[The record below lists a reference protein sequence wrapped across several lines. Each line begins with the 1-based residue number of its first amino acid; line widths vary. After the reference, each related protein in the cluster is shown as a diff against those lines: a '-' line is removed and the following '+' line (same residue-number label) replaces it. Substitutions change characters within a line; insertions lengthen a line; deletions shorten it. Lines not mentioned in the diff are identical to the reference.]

1 MKPDNTQET
10 IYVGLDTGL
19 PPYLPYPRFLL
30 KMDISQTAKLLY
42 ALLLDRTTLS
52 QRNGWQDNQG
62 RTFIVYPIAEIAEM
76 LDKGQTA
83 IKAALNELDA
93 AGLLERKRAGFSA
106 ANRLY
111 VKLPPLVR
119 ISDPMTVGKA
129 TLISAENRPTDGRKS
144 DLINTLWKSRPTSS
158 RHRRSST
165 ASGHSGLQPHRPGE
179 GESYRLSATSEWI
192 VSVGQHPGLIPAK
205 TWIKVQESLE
215 RNKSKGY
222 RKPRSNEALLTGLL
236 WCRCGNRMYP
246 KLSKRFTADGKPIY
260 TYVCKMKE
268 RSKRSLCNRRN
279 AHGNLLDA
287 AIVEQVKSL
296 ASNDSTFLT
305 QLEKSKR
312 FTPATGRSTT
322 NGWRTCVSSRPRPSA
337 RSTPWWTR
345 WPTSATARQP
355 SMYESVWKNST
366 PRTPNCRPASP
377 SWRG

>member
-52 QRNGWQDNQG
+52 QRNGWQDDQG

-144 DLINTLWKSRPTSS
+144 DLNKELLSLIMSLPRKQAERIYSCFFL
-158 RHRRSST
+158 
-165 ASGHSGLQPHRPGE
+165 G
-179 GESYRLSATSEWI
+179 LSATQIAIAENTNPRRVAESIQKGIKKLRERI
-192 VSVGQHPGLIPAK
+192 SV
-205 TWIKVQESLE
+205 
-215 RNKSKGY
+215 N
-222 RKPRSNEALLTGLL
+222 
-236 WCRCGNRMYP
+236 
-246 KLSKRFTADGKPIY
+246 
-260 TYVCKMKE
+260 
-268 RSKRSLCNRRN
+268 
-279 AHGNLLDA
+279 
-287 AIVEQVKSL
+287 
-296 ASNDSTFLT
+296 FL
-305 QLEKSKR
+305 
-312 FTPATGRSTT
+312 
-322 NGWRTCVSSRPRPSA
+322 
-337 RSTPWWTR
+337 
-345 WPTSATARQP
+345 
-355 SMYESVWKNST
+355 
-366 PRTPNCRPASP
+366 
-377 SWRG
+377 

>member
-52 QRNGWQDNQG
+52 QRNGWQDDQG

-129 TLISAENRPTDGRKS
+129 TLISAENRPCDGQKTDP
-144 DLINTLWKSRPTSS
+144 LIAGKPTSNQLTINKTTKS
-158 RHRRSST
+158 KTKRE
-165 ASGHSGLQPHRPGE
+165 SGEPCAPYGEYQNIFLSETEYAELKEDYPDRLERFIEELSQYIAATGKDYRNYAAAVRMWADRDRKGAAKQGVPDYSFKE
-179 GESYRLSATSEWI
+179 GESL
-192 VSVGQHPGLIPAK
+192 
-205 TWIKVQESLE
+205 
-215 RNKSKGY
+215 
-222 RKPRSNEALLTGLL
+222 
-236 WCRCGNRMYP
+236 
-246 KLSKRFTADGKPIY
+246 
-260 TYVCKMKE
+260 
-268 RSKRSLCNRRN
+268 
-279 AHGNLLDA
+279 
-287 AIVEQVKSL
+287 
-296 ASNDSTFLT
+296 
-305 QLEKSKR
+305 
-312 FTPATGRSTT
+312 
-322 NGWRTCVSSRPRPSA
+322 
-337 RSTPWWTR
+337 
-345 WPTSATARQP
+345 
-355 SMYESVWKNST
+355 
-366 PRTPNCRPASP
+366 
-377 SWRG
+377 

>member
-52 QRNGWQDNQG
+52 QRNGWQDDQG

-83 IKAALNELDA
+83 IKAALNELDV

-144 DLINTLWKSRPTSS
+144 DLMT
-158 RHRRSST
+158 
-165 ASGHSGLQPHRPGE
+165 
-179 GESYRLSATSEWI
+179 
-192 VSVGQHPGLIPAK
+192 V
-205 TWIKVQESLE
+205 
-215 RNKSKGY
+215 
-222 RKPRSNEALLTGLL
+222 
-236 WCRCGNRMYP
+236 
-246 KLSKRFTADGKPIY
+246 GKP
-260 TYVCKMKE
+260 
-268 RSKRSLCNRRN
+268 
-279 AHGNLLDA
+279 
-287 AIVEQVKSL
+287 
-296 ASNDSTFLT
+296 
-305 QLEKSKR
+305 
-312 FTPATGRSTT
+312 
-322 NGWRTCVSSRPRPSA
+322 
-337 RSTPWWTR
+337 
-345 WPTSATARQP
+345 
-355 SMYESVWKNST
+355 
-366 PRTPNCRPASP
+366 TPNNLTINNLIENQCC
-377 SWRG
+377 

>member
-52 QRNGWQDNQG
+52 QRNGWQDDQG

-129 TLISAENRPTDGRKS
+129 TLISAENRPADSRKS
-144 DLINTLWKSRPTSS
+144 DLMTVEKPPPNNLTINNLIESQTMGVSGELHKPFGRYENVFLTEAEYAELKAEFPDRLERLIEEMSRYLAANGRTYQNYAAALRIWAENDKKDAPKQGIPDYTCK
-158 RHRRSST
+158 
-165 ASGHSGLQPHRPGE
+165 E
-179 GESYRLSATSEWI
+179 GESL
-192 VSVGQHPGLIPAK
+192 
-205 TWIKVQESLE
+205 
-215 RNKSKGY
+215 
-222 RKPRSNEALLTGLL
+222 
-236 WCRCGNRMYP
+236 
-246 KLSKRFTADGKPIY
+246 
-260 TYVCKMKE
+260 
-268 RSKRSLCNRRN
+268 
-279 AHGNLLDA
+279 
-287 AIVEQVKSL
+287 
-296 ASNDSTFLT
+296 
-305 QLEKSKR
+305 
-312 FTPATGRSTT
+312 
-322 NGWRTCVSSRPRPSA
+322 
-337 RSTPWWTR
+337 
-345 WPTSATARQP
+345 
-355 SMYESVWKNST
+355 
-366 PRTPNCRPASP
+366 
-377 SWRG
+377 